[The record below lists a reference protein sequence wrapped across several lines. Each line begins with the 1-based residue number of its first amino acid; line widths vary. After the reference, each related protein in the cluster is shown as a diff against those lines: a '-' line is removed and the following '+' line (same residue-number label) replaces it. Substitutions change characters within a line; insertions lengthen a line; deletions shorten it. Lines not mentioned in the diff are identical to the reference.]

1 MIVNKL
7 LSVKKDKNIIL
18 YNLSYDTDRLYNFL
32 KQIEDKYR
40 RVENVVIE
48 TTFSGIT
55 PLSYGKYDAMKG
67 ICYVKED
74 GISDTKKERAS
85 ESYFKSLGG
94 TSREW
99 DFLTPEERM
108 LFMPIEGAKKG
119 KLKLEVTYPSIVA
132 RTIKETF
139 LTEDGKCIIDGT
151 KMIKLGN
158 ALLNIPSRLIFDKTI
173 DLQVGKKS
181 WNDPSRAFFSIE
193 DYKKYLRNAA
203 RGINYEVLEISEH
216 EFKAAKKDFGAL
228 LYRLQDIISAE
239 QIGMFPMD
247 LELSE
252 DLEILKRFGIR
263 NETFEWLNTTLEKAP
278 INYDGG
284 QILGESRNLICN
296 HYDLDG
302 ARKEKTIIEKIKR
315 QEEAI
320 GKIEEDY
327 VAPVTGFTKKIKAA

>member
-18 YNLSYDTDRLYNFL
+18 YNLSYDTERLYNFL
-32 KQIEDKYR
+32 KQVEDKYR
-40 RVENVVIE
+40 KVENVVIE

-55 PLSYGKYDAMKG
+55 PLSYGKYDAMKN

-99 DFLTPEERM
+99 AFLTPEERM
-108 LFMPIEGAKKG
+108 LFMPIEGSRKG
-119 KLKLEVTYPSIVA
+119 NLKLVVTYPSVVA
-132 RTIKETF
+132 KIIRETF
-139 LTEDGKCIIDGT
+139 LTEDEKCIIDGT

-173 DLQVGKKS
+173 DLKVGKKS

-203 RGINYEVLEISEH
+203 RGINYETLEIAEH
-216 EFKAAKKDFGAL
+216 EFKDAKKDVGAI
-228 LYRLQDIISAE
+228 LYRLQNIVSAE

-263 NETFEWLNTTLEKAP
+263 NETFEWLNSVLEKAP

-284 QILGESRNLICN
+284 QILGNVRNVICEN
-296 HYDLDG
+296 YDLDG
-302 ARKEKTIIEKIKR
+302 VKKEKVIIERIKR
-315 QEEAI
+315 HEDT
-320 GKIEEDY
+320 IERISEDY